1 METEEPVNVNEPAC
15 EYIRSVVAP
24 DGTRT
29 DLWRESGLLVVSVAN
44 RECEAIYRKTDNGWE
59 FITVPRQS
67 VLHGVTSWV
76 SMP

>member
-1 METEEPVNVNEPAC
+1 METKESVNINEPAC
-15 EYIRSVVAP
+15 EYVHSVVAP

-29 DLWRESGLLVVSVAN
+29 DLWRESGLLTVSVAN
-44 RECEAIYRKTDNGWE
+44 RQCEAIYRKTDNGGE
-59 FITVPRQS
+59 FMTLPRNS